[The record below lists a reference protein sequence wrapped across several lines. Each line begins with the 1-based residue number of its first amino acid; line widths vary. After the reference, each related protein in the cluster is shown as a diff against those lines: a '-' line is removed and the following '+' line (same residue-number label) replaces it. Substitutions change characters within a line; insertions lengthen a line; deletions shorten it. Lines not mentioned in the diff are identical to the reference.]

1 MLNNML
7 AARAIVAERRHQYES
22 EAENHRLRLLDRV
35 VRHAD
40 GRRVRRERLPVYR
53 LRARH
58 A

>member
-1 MLNNML
+1 
-7 AARAIVAERRHQYES
+7 VAERRHQFES
-22 EAENHRLRLLDRV
+22 DAENHRLRLLDRV